1 MNALKV
7 EPETGEL
14 SVVFSTKTFNGALQR
29 TVNVNANSV
38 TAGSTTSATSSDT
51 AKRIIFGRF
60 MLPDM
65 NEYPCQV
72 ASIDADGVK
81 LLSDHTVE
89 PGTPIIAY
97 LDDIGRVDGIMDKV
111 VEDGFYVSFNL
122 TGRRRER
129 MERRLE
135 WFETS
140 DPDERRDDRFVPKDS
155 ASQITLNDGREYPCE
170 VIDISVSG
178 ASIKT
183 SVLPSIGTYL
193 SLGRMRGRVVRFTSD
208 GIAIEFMSQ
217 LEPAKLADHAVL

>member
-1 MNALKV
+1 MSA
-7 EPETGEL
+7 
-14 SVVFSTKTFNGALQR
+14 FSAESDQ
-29 TVNVNANSV
+29 
-38 TAGSTTSATSSDT
+38 TTSATSSDNG
-51 AKRIIFGRF
+51 KRIIFGRF

-65 NEYPCQV
+65 SEYPCQV
-72 ASIDADGVK
+72 SSIDADGVT

-89 PGTPIIAY
+89 PDTPVIAY
-97 LDDIGRVDGIMDKV
+97 LDDIGRVDGTLDKA
-111 VEDGFYVSFNL
+111 VEGGFYVAFNL

-140 DPDERRDDRFVPKDS
+140 DPDARRDDRFVPKDS

-183 SVLPSIGTYL
+183 SVLPSVGTYL

-208 GIAIEFMSQ
+208 GIAIEFMRQ
-217 LEPAKLADHAVL
+217 IEPAKLADHALL

>member
-1 MNALKV
+1 MPV
-7 EPETGEL
+7 IL
-14 SVVFSTKTFNGALQR
+14 SANPFNGTLQR
-29 TVNVNANSV
+29 TVNVSAFSV
-38 TAGSTTSATSSDT
+38 TADSSTSATSSDKG
-51 AKRIIFGRF
+51 KRIIFGRF

-65 NEYPCQV
+65 SEYPCQV

-97 LDDIGRVDGIMDKV
+97 LDDIGRVDGTMDKV
-111 VEDGFYVSFNL
+111 IEDGFFVAFNL

-140 DPDERRDDRFVPKDS
+140 DPDERRDDRFVPKDA

-208 GIAIEFMSQ
+208 GIAIEFMRQIES
-217 LEPAKLADHAVL
+217 AKLADHAVL

>member
-7 EPETGEL
+7 QPETREL
-14 SVVFSTKTFNGALQR
+14 SVDFSKEAFNGALQR

-38 TAGSTTSATSSDT
+38 TADSTTSATSSDT
-51 AKRIIFGRF
+51 GKRIMFGRF

-72 ASIDADGVK
+72 SSIDADGAK
-81 LLSDHTVE
+81 LLSDHAVE

-97 LDDIGRVDGIMDKV
+97 LDDIGRVDGTMERAD
-111 VEDGFYVSFNL
+111 EDGFYVSFNL

-140 DPDERRDDRFVPKDS
+140 DPEERRDDRFAPKDS

-183 SVLPSIGTYL
+183 SVLPNIGTYL
-193 SLGRMRGRVVRFTSD
+193 SLGRMRGRVVRFTAD
-208 GIAIEFMSQ
+208 GIAIEFMRQ
-217 LEPAKLADHAVL
+217 LEPENLADHAVL

>member
-1 MNALKV
+1 LPVILPAN
-7 EPETGEL
+7 P
-14 SVVFSTKTFNGALQR
+14 FNGTLQR
-29 TVNVNANSV
+29 TVNVSAFSV
-38 TAGSTTSATSSDT
+38 TADSSTSATSSDKG
-51 AKRIIFGRF
+51 KRIIFGRF

-65 NEYPCQV
+65 SEYPCQV

-89 PGTPIIAY
+89 PGTPVIAY
-97 LDDIGRVDGIMDKV
+97 LDDIGRVDGTMDKV
-111 VEDGFYVSFNL
+111 IEDGFYVAFNL

-140 DPDERRDDRFVPKDS
+140 DPDERRDDRFVPKDA

-208 GIAIEFMSQ
+208 GIAIEFMRQ
-217 LEPAKLADHAVL
+217 IEPAKLADHAVL

>member
-1 MNALKV
+1 LPVILPAN
-7 EPETGEL
+7 PI
-14 SVVFSTKTFNGALQR
+14 NGTLQR
-29 TVNVNANSV
+29 TVNVSAFSV
-38 TAGSTTSATSSDT
+38 TADSSTSATSSDKG
-51 AKRIIFGRF
+51 KRIIFGRF

-65 NEYPCQV
+65 SEYPCQV

-89 PGTPIIAY
+89 PGTPVIAY
-97 LDDIGRVDGIMDKV
+97 LDDIGRVDGTMDKV
-111 VEDGFYVSFNL
+111 IEDGFYVAFNL

-140 DPDERRDDRFVPKDS
+140 DPDERRDDRFVPKDA

-208 GIAIEFMSQ
+208 GIAIEFMRQ
-217 LEPAKLADHAVL
+217 IEPAKLADHAVL

>member
-1 MNALKV
+1 MPV
-7 EPETGEL
+7 IL
-14 SVVFSTKTFNGALQR
+14 SANPFNGTLQR
-29 TVNVNANSV
+29 TVNVSAFSV
-38 TAGSTTSATSSDT
+38 TADSSTSATSSDKG
-51 AKRIIFGRF
+51 KRIIFGRF

-65 NEYPCQV
+65 SEYPCQV

-97 LDDIGRVDGIMDKV
+97 LDDIGRVDGTMDKV
-111 VEDGFYVSFNL
+111 IEDGFFVAFNL

-140 DPDERRDDRFVPKDS
+140 DPDERRDDRFVPKDA

-208 GIAIEFMSQ
+208 GIAIEFMRQ
-217 LEPAKLADHAVL
+217 IEPAKLADHAVL

>member
-1 MNALKV
+1 VNSLKV
-7 EPETGEL
+7 RPETRE
-14 SVVFSTKTFNGALQR
+14 SSIVFSTNTFNGTLQR
-29 TVNVNANSV
+29 TVNVSAFSV
-38 TAGSTTSATSSDT
+38 KADSTTSATSSDKG
-51 AKRIIFGRF
+51 KRIIFGRF

-65 NEYPCQV
+65 SEYPCQV
-72 ASIDADGVK
+72 SSIDADGVK

-89 PGTPIIAY
+89 PDTPIIAY
-97 LDDIGRVDGIMDKV
+97 LDDIGRVDGTMDKV
-111 VEDGFYVSFNL
+111 VEDGFYVAFNL

-140 DPDERRDDRFVPKDS
+140 DPDERRDDRFVPKDA

-170 VIDISVSG
+170 VVDISVSG

-208 GIAIEFMSQ
+208 GIAIEFMRQ
-217 LEPAKLADHAVL
+217 IEPAKLADHAVV

>member
-1 MNALKV
+1 MPVILPAN
-7 EPETGEL
+7 PI
-14 SVVFSTKTFNGALQR
+14 NGTLQR
-29 TVNVNANSV
+29 TVNVSAFSV
-38 TAGSTTSATSSDT
+38 TADSSTSATSSDKG
-51 AKRIIFGRF
+51 KRIIFGRF

-65 NEYPCQV
+65 SEYPCQV

-89 PGTPIIAY
+89 PGTPVIAY
-97 LDDIGRVDGIMDKV
+97 LDDIGRVDGTMDKV
-111 VEDGFYVSFNL
+111 IEDGFYVAFNL

-140 DPDERRDDRFVPKDS
+140 DPDERRDDRFVPKDA

-208 GIAIEFMSQ
+208 GIAIEFMRQ
-217 LEPAKLADHAVL
+217 IEPAKLADHAVL

>member
-1 MNALKV
+1 MPVILPAN
-7 EPETGEL
+7 PI
-14 SVVFSTKTFNGALQR
+14 NGTLQR
-29 TVNVNANSV
+29 TVNVSAFSV
-38 TAGSTTSATSSDT
+38 TADSSTSATSSDKG
-51 AKRIIFGRF
+51 KRIIFGRF

-65 NEYPCQV
+65 SEYPCQV

-97 LDDIGRVDGIMDKV
+97 LDDIGRVDGTMDKV
-111 VEDGFYVSFNL
+111 IEDGFFVAFNL

-140 DPDERRDDRFVPKDS
+140 DPDERRDDRFVPKDA

-208 GIAIEFMSQ
+208 GIAIEFMRQIES
-217 LEPAKLADHAVL
+217 AKLADHAVL

>member
-1 MNALKV
+1 MPV
-7 EPETGEL
+7 IL
-14 SVVFSTKTFNGALQR
+14 SANPFNGTLQR
-29 TVNVNANSV
+29 TVNVSAFSV
-38 TAGSTTSATSSDT
+38 TADSSTSATSSDKG
-51 AKRIIFGRF
+51 KRIIFGRF

-65 NEYPCQV
+65 SEYPCQV

-89 PGTPIIAY
+89 PGTPVIAY
-97 LDDIGRVDGIMDKV
+97 LDDIGRVDGTMDKV
-111 VEDGFYVSFNL
+111 IEDGFFVAFNL

-140 DPDERRDDRFVPKDS
+140 DPDERRDDRFVPKDA

-208 GIAIEFMSQ
+208 GIAIEFMRQIES
-217 LEPAKLADHAVL
+217 AKLADHAVL

>member
-1 MNALKV
+1 MQ
-7 EPETGEL
+7 PETGEL
-14 SVVFSTKTFNGALQR
+14 SVILPANPLNGTLQR
-29 TVNVNANSV
+29 TVNVNAFSV
-38 TAGSTTSATSSDT
+38 SADSTASATSSDKS
-51 AKRIIFGRF
+51 KRIIFGRF

-65 NEYPCQV
+65 SEYPCQV

-81 LLSDHTVE
+81 LLSDHSVD
-89 PGTPIIAY
+89 PGTPVIAY
-97 LDDIGRVDGIMDKV
+97 LDDIGRVDGVMEKV
-111 VEDGFYVSFNL
+111 VEDGFYVAFNL

>member
-1 MNALKV
+1 MPVILPAN
-7 EPETGEL
+7 P
-14 SVVFSTKTFNGALQR
+14 FNGTLQR
-29 TVNVNANSV
+29 TVNVSAFSV
-38 TAGSTTSATSSDT
+38 TADSSTSATSSDKG
-51 AKRIIFGRF
+51 KRIIFGRF

-65 NEYPCQV
+65 SEYPCQV

-89 PGTPIIAY
+89 PGTPVIAY
-97 LDDIGRVDGIMDKV
+97 LDDIGRVDGTMDKV
-111 VEDGFYVSFNL
+111 IEDGFYVAFNL

-140 DPDERRDDRFVPKDS
+140 DPDERRDDRFVPKDA

-208 GIAIEFMSQ
+208 GIAIEFMRQ
-217 LEPAKLADHAVL
+217 IEPAKLADHAVL

>member
-1 MNALKV
+1 LPV
-7 EPETGEL
+7 IL
-14 SVVFSTKTFNGALQR
+14 SANPFNGTLQR
-29 TVNVNANSV
+29 TVNVSTFSV
-38 TAGSTTSATSSDT
+38 TADSSTSATSSDKG
-51 AKRIIFGRF
+51 KRIIFGRF

-65 NEYPCQV
+65 SEYPCQV

-97 LDDIGRVDGIMDKV
+97 LDDIGRVDGTMDKV
-111 VEDGFYVSFNL
+111 IEDGFFVAFNL

-140 DPDERRDDRFVPKDS
+140 DPDERRDDRFVPKDA

-208 GIAIEFMSQ
+208 GIAIEFMRQIES
-217 LEPAKLADHAVL
+217 AKLADHAVL

>member
-1 MNALKV
+1 MPV
-7 EPETGEL
+7 IL
-14 SVVFSTKTFNGALQR
+14 SANTFNGTLQR
-29 TVNVNANSV
+29 TVNVSAFSV
-38 TAGSTTSATSSDT
+38 TADSSTSATSSD
-51 AKRIIFGRF
+51 KGKWIIFGRF

-65 NEYPCQV
+65 SEYPCQV

-97 LDDIGRVDGIMDKV
+97 LDDIGRVDGTMDKV
-111 VEDGFYVSFNL
+111 IEDGFFVAFNL

-140 DPDERRDDRFVPKDS
+140 DPDERRDDRFVPKDA

-208 GIAIEFMSQ
+208 GIAIEFMRQIES
-217 LEPAKLADHAVL
+217 AKLADHAVL

>member
-1 MNALKV
+1 MPV
-7 EPETGEL
+7 IL
-14 SVVFSTKTFNGALQR
+14 SANPFNGTLQR
-29 TVNVNANSV
+29 TVNVSTFSV
-38 TAGSTTSATSSDT
+38 TADSSTSATSSDKG
-51 AKRIIFGRF
+51 KRIIFGRF

-65 NEYPCQV
+65 SEYPCQV

-97 LDDIGRVDGIMDKV
+97 LDDIGRVDGTMDKV
-111 VEDGFYVSFNL
+111 IEDGFFVAFNL

-140 DPDERRDDRFVPKDS
+140 DPDERRDDRFVPKDA

-208 GIAIEFMSQ
+208 GIAIEFMRQIES
-217 LEPAKLADHAVL
+217 AKLADHAVL

>member
-1 MNALKV
+1 MPV
-7 EPETGEL
+7 IL
-14 SVVFSTKTFNGALQR
+14 SANTFNGTLQR
-29 TVNVNANSV
+29 TVNVSAFSV
-38 TAGSTTSATSSDT
+38 TADSSTSATSSDKG
-51 AKRIIFGRF
+51 KRIIFGRF

-65 NEYPCQV
+65 SEYPCQV

-97 LDDIGRVDGIMDKV
+97 LDDIGRVDGTMDKV
-111 VEDGFYVSFNL
+111 IEDGFFVAFNL

-140 DPDERRDDRFVPKDS
+140 DPDERRDDRFVPKDA

-208 GIAIEFMSQ
+208 GIAIEFMRQIES
-217 LEPAKLADHAVL
+217 AKLADHAVL